1 MQNHDESFHGIRV
14 KRQTARSKEE
24 QLNVII
30 VGAGLGGLG
39 AAIALLL
46 AGHKVHVLESASQ
59 IAEVGAGIQVL
70 PNSARVLIQ
79 WGLGPRL
86 ASLATIPEEVVMLS
100 WRSDRITSMNF
111 ADAAEEYQA
120 PFWDFH
126 RADLHSALLNRAE
139 ELGMTFQT
147 RSRVI
152 HVDDSDTRRA
162 TVVLSDGRRM
172 SADLV
177 IGADGIHSKCR
188 EVLLAGPSP
197 PTPSCDLAYR
207 VLLDTNGMRDDP
219 TLASFLETHQVRY
232 WMGPGA
238 HAVSYKLR
246 QGELL
251 NMVLLVPDDI
261 PEGEMTV
268 NASVEEMRSLFAGWD
283 PRISKA
289 LQYCKS
295 VQKWRLCYRPGL
307 TRRWYNASGSFALLG
322 DAVHATLPYLASGA
336 GMSLEDGAV
345 LGECFARISGT
356 SVADKTLALSVYE
369 DCRRHRTESIV
380 ERGNL
385 QQWLYHLDD
394 GEEQRARDARFKA
407 FGDVEELLKSKDR
420 SLEDGKLPGGLEEGS
435 DPLAWRRNGVGK
447 WLINYDC
454 LLDVEAKWS
463 KPTEEV
469 FRLRPSL

>member
-1 MQNHDESFHGIRV
+1 MEKSNAIQILV
-14 KRQTARSKEE
+14 
-24 QLNVII
+24 

-46 AGHKVHVLESASQ
+46 AGHSVHVLESASQ

-79 WGLGPRL
+79 WGLGPKL
-86 ASLATIPEEVVMLS
+86 ASLATIPKKVVMLG
-100 WRSDRITSMNF
+100 WKGNEITSMDF
-111 ADAAEEYQA
+111 ADAAEEYRA

-126 RADLHSALLNRAE
+126 RADLHGALLDRAR

-147 RSRVI
+147 KSRV
-152 HVDDSDTRRA
+152 VDIDLSDSQRA
-162 TVVLSDGRRM
+162 TVILGDGRRLT
-172 SADLV
+172 ADLV
-177 IGADGIHSKCR
+177 VGSDGLHSRCR
-188 EVLLAGPSP
+188 EILLAGPSP
-197 PTPSCDLAYR
+197 PVATGDLAYR
-207 VLLDTNGMRDDP
+207 ILLGTDGMRDDP
-219 TLASFLETHQVRY
+219 DLAPFLETHHVRY

-246 QGELL
+246 QGDLL

-268 NASVEEMRSLFAGWD
+268 DASVDEMRSLFVNWD

-289 LQYCKS
+289 LEHCKS

-307 TRRWYNASGSFALLG
+307 EQQWYNNTGTFTLLG

-356 SVADKTLALSVYE
+356 SIADKTLALSVYE
-369 DCRRHRTESIV
+369 ECRRHRTESIV

-394 GEEQRARDARFKA
+394 GEDQQARDARFKA
-407 FGDVEELLKSKDR
+407 FGDVEEFRKSDGQASTVTR
-420 SLEDGKLPGGLEEGS
+420 SPNDLEEGS

-447 WLINYDC
+447 WLISYDC
-454 LLDVEAKWS
+454 LADVEAKWP
-463 KPTEEV
+463 KPTEEACQ
-469 FRLRPSL
+469 LRASL